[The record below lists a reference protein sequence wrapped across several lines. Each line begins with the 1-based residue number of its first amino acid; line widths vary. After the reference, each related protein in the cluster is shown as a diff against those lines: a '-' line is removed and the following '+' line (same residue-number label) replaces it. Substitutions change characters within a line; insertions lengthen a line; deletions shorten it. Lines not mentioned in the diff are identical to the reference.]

1 VTSASEAEGGTGGQP
16 LRRDA
21 ERNRARILA
30 AARTVFAAEGL
41 GASMASVARQAG
53 VGIATLFRHFA
64 AKEDLIAAVLANRMD
79 AYVEA
84 ANQALSEPDPWR
96 GLTGFLDAVCVMQAA
111 DSGFADM
118 VTMTFPAAT
127 GLEKRR
133 AEAYN
138 AVTELIARAKSAG
151 RLRDDFTPEDL
162 LLLHMA
168 VGGVISGTGV
178 HAPGAWRRVA
188 ALLIQAYQAPA
199 RGPLPAAPAPSALYR
214 AMLTASRA
222 CQATRE
228 QAGEE
233 GAG

>member
-1 VTSASEAEGGTGGQP
+1 VTLISDAAGDTGGRP
-16 LRRDA
+16 PRRDA

-41 GASMASVARQAG
+41 GASMASVAREAG

-64 AKEDLIAAVLANRMD
+64 AKEDLVAAVLVDRMD

-84 ANQALSEPDPWR
+84 ANQALADPDPWR
-96 GLTGFLDAVCVMQAA
+96 GLAGFFEAVGVMQAA

-118 VTMTFPAAT
+118 VTMTFPAAG

-133 AEAYN
+133 AEAYS
-138 AVTELIARAKSAG
+138 AVTELITRAKSAG

-168 VGGVISGTGV
+168 VGGVISGAGT
-178 HAPGAWRRVA
+178 HAPDAWRRVA

-199 RGPLPAAPAPSALYR
+199 RGPLPPAPVPSALYR
-214 AMLTASRA
+214 AILAASRA

-228 QAGEE
+228 R
-233 GAG
+233 